1 MDTFRGCAVWRCS
14 PACLSPRRVGCISK
28 CFYIPGRDAAKTH
41 KALNINSLSNL
52 VVEGVSK
59 L

>member
-1 MDTFRGCAVWRCS
+1 MDTFRGCAICGTAPLVF
-14 PACLSPRRVGCISK
+14 SPRRVGCISK

-41 KALNINSLSNL
+41 KTLNISGLSNS